1 MCRIINQVLGV
12 IPRPY
17 RHNIMLNR
25 EPEERNASYQISA
38 LSEMSI
44 SLALMS
50 QIRENLPKECAV
62 SAIINLYSS

>member
-1 MCRIINQVLGV
+1 
-12 IPRPY
+12 
-17 RHNIMLNR
+17 MLNR
-25 EPEERNASYQISA
+25 EPEEQNASYQISA

-50 QIRENLPKECAV
+50 QIRENLPKECSV